1 MAWFRRAR
9 SLLAAWLLACSFVL
23 CMATPSRA
31 EDVRPRERRVCVRPP
46 GEDLDR
52 WVFSNGGKVLTERWA
67 LQVYG
72 PRNITVYV
80 FDPNAPPISA
90 TYFPAR
96 LFGGLKCSPK
106 GAPNKVEPKAPR
118 KKSEAGPRKNK
129 TKRARAWA

>member
-9 SLLAAWLLACSFVL
+9 SLLTAWLLACSFVL

-46 GEDLDR
+46 GETLDR
-52 WVFSNGGKVLTERWA
+52 WVFFERRQGAHGA
-67 LQVYG
+67 LGFAGVW

-96 LFGGLKCSPK
+96 LFGGLKCPPK

>member
-1 MAWFRRAR
+1 
-9 SLLAAWLLACSFVL
+9 
-23 CMATPSRA
+23 
-31 EDVRPRERRVCVRPP
+31 VRPP

-80 FDPNAPPISA
+80 FDPNAPAISA

-96 LFGGLKCSPK
+96 LFGGLKCPPK

-129 TKRARAWA
+129 TKRARARA